1 MDIPEMMEKNWLAIL
16 PLVLLLILNAFFYYA
31 ITGLSFVVPLLF
43 VFMVV
48 VSYLA
53 GRYSLIRYH
62 DEGDT
67 RVFYPFLL
75 LFFFLLSILHVAGI
89 AVVMAPPAIGCACI
103 CGCGPPPPAA
113 RVAWTAFMVMVF
125 TFPAF
130 LLSSSYPL
138 LLFHL
143 IKEKKMLKNALK
155 IMLIA
160 YLVLTLVFV
169 GVSYY
174 NATVDI
180 QEYHSPPNRIMFSR
194 VDSGPG
200 SYVDKFVAYPLCISN
215 DHLTISEN
223 MDAVIHISYY
233 DSETGH
239 RTEITRTM
247 WEAYT
252 NWQAGNTTGVQYV
265 DADHDLR
272 ISKGDYVLVPHYGSD
287 RSADY
292 LYMTGKYLAYA

>member
-16 PLVLLLILNAFFYYA
+16 PLVLLLILNALFYYA

-43 VFMVV
+43 LFLVV
-48 VSYLA
+48 VSYIA

-89 AVVMAPPAIGCACI
+89 SVIMPLGKVGCLCI

-113 RVAWTAFMVMVF
+113 EVAWIAFMVMLI

-130 LLSSSYPL
+130 ILSSSYPL

-155 IMLIA
+155 IMLIT
-160 YLVLTLVFV
+160 YLILSLAVVGITFEKATLEEERYYSQPNGV
-169 GVSYY
+169 GFSDGVDMGANGTAFEIYVVCNYNGHVNISDNLDAEIRLSSYSS
-174 NATVDI
+174 DMG
-180 QEYHSPPNRIMFSR
+180 ER
-194 VDSGPG
+194 VYS
-200 SYVDKFVAYPLCISN
+200 SVTL
-215 DHLTISEN
+215 E
-223 MDAVIHISYY
+223 
-233 DSETGH
+233 
-239 RTEITRTM
+239 
-247 WEAYT
+247 EAYG
-252 NWQAGNTTGVQYV
+252 NWLSGNSTGVQYV
-265 DADHDLR
+265 DADHDLA
-272 ISKGDYVLVPHYGSD
+272 ISFGDYVLVPCGNYTGVDSV
-287 RSADY
+287 
-292 LYMTGKYLAYA
+292 YMVGKYIEPHF